1 MNILSIKAYCYS
13 EEMAFQDDVPGTPIE
28 PGKAYEVSEDELV
41 PEFNLGKTVINYM
54 DVNADNWFSSQEI
67 LVNDTPALLVDFD
80 GREFYVPYTKRE
92 FREMLQNSDED
103 SKKLRQFYKCLGIHQ
118 VLHQFEKEYG
128 QVHAA
133 TIAVRKIYMEQTDIM
148 VKI

>member
-13 EEMAFQDDVPGTPIE
+13 EETAFQDDVPGTPIE
-28 PGKAYEVSEDELV
+28 AGRAYQVEEDELI
-41 PEFNLGKTVINYM
+41 PEFNLGKAVINYM
-54 DVNADNWFSSQEI
+54 DVNPDNWFSSQEI
-67 LVNDTPALLVDFD
+67 FVNDTQALLVNFD
-80 GREFYVPYTKRE
+80 GRESYVPYTIHE
-92 FREMLQNSDED
+92 FREMLQNSDGD
-103 SKKLRQFYKCLGIHQ
+103 STKLRQFYKCLGIHQ